1 MTLKYAI
8 YLFFVL
14 ASLVAAPHARAID
27 AGMPNPPSSPT
38 EVSVG
43 VFVADIIDLDEVN
56 ENFQLELI
64 LMATWHDPRL
74 AFDAEKR
81 ERTKRFFRVLINLP
95 KSTRVGGPSC
105 LFSMKSGGAT
115 TTR

>member
-1 MTLKYAI
+1 MAVPRWSLVLQNLSMTLKYAI

-14 ASLVAAPHARAID
+14 ASLVTAPHARAID

-64 LMATWHDPRL
+64 LMATWHEPRL
-74 AFDAEKR
+74 ALDGAKEGTDEKI
-81 ERTKRFFRVLINLP
+81 FQ
-95 KSTRVGGPSC
+95 GP
-105 LFSMKSGGAT
+105 
-115 TTR
+115 